1 MDNIRKSA
9 KMQAIMKIMEAMKEL
24 ESERI
29 SPMSEEPKGL
39 TIMKVE
45 KEEKP
50 IEAEMEIEPKEESE
64 DSEEMNDSEE
74 EIDPQSTLARLKKKL
89 EGK

>member
-1 MDNIRKSA
+1 MENLKMKKSA
-9 KMQAIMKIMEAMKEL
+9 KMQAIMKLIEAMKEL

-29 SPMSEEPKGL
+29 MPSSEPKGI
-39 TIMKVE
+39 TVMEVK
-45 KEEKP
+45 KEEP
-50 IEAEMEIEPKEESE
+50 IEMEIEPKEEG
-64 DSEEMNDSEE
+64 EEMEDSEE